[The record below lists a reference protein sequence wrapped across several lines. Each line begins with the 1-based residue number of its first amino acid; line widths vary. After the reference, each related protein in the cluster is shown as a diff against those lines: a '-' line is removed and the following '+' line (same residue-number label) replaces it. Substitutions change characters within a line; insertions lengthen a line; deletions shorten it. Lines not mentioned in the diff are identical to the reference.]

1 MVMSMDDYLEIKIDV
16 FERTGQ
22 RSKLRKTLSIDT
34 LIDEILKEFDDIP
47 TESPEKYA
55 VYLKGS
61 DRPLTRNY
69 TLAQLDIQPQD
80 ELVFDYVRQTF
91 RQMLEPHQYAILRE
105 ETTGKAYDI
114 QWQPAVIGRPSTDV
128 DHNIMLAVNV
138 LLLPNGMTVSRRHAQ
153 ITLSEGHY
161 FIEPLAEQN
170 PVYLNGKE
178 LDPLTKREIKPGDKL
193 LLGRNKIVMTF
204 LTQAL
209 QPSAL
214 KEPKLQT
221 APLRSIPT
229 PVPPPVSPPVS
240 EKKGETLFVSEENI
254 LSYLV
259 VEKCT
264 VSERIGQRHD
274 IVAYPFVLGRETPIL
289 LNESEISRRHAEVT
303 FDPRTKKFYITDL
316 HSTNGVAI
324 NAKSIQPDI
333 PHEISPGVHIQLG
346 PSVIVRFEI

>member
-1 MVMSMDDYLEIKIDV
+1 MNLFGWLQFAFYIIVLLALVKPLGLYMARVYQGKRTFLAPILAPV
-16 FERTGQ
+16 ERFFYRLAGV
-22 RSKLRKTLSIDT
+22 KPEDEMGWKT
-34 LIDEILKEFDDIP
+34 
-47 TESPEKYA
+47 YA
-55 VYLKGS
+55 VALLLFNLVELLFLYLLL
-61 DRPLTRNY
+61 RLQHLLPLN
-69 TLAQLDIQPQD
+69 
-80 ELVFDYVRQTF
+80 
-91 RQMLEPHQYAILRE
+91 PHQFAILRE
-105 ETTGKAYDI
+105 ETTGKVCDI
-114 QWQPAVIGRPSTDV
+114 QWQPTVIGRPSTDV

-138 LLLPNGMTVSRRHAQ
+138 QLLPNGMTVSRRHAQ

-170 PVYLNGKE
+170 PVYLNEKE

-221 APLRSIPT
+221 APLRPIPT
-229 PVPPPVSPPVS
+229 PVPPPVSQPVS

-274 IVAYPFVLGRETPIL
+274 IIAYPFVLGRETPIL

-333 PHEISPGVHIQLG
+333 PHEISPGVIIQLG